1 MNSNKSRHNN
11 KYERNILGIR
21 IKLKKKNKTKINI
34 FHSHSKK
41 YIYLTVTMI
50 IINDEHNMSA
60 KGVSVK
66 IDKNLFI
73 MRASFQ

>member
-1 MNSNKSRHNN
+1 MYSNRSRYNN

-21 IKLKKKNKTKINI
+21 IKLKRKRKINI

-50 IINDEHNMSA
+50 IINDEHNTSA